1 MRTPLCYAGI
11 VKIASSDLLPILR
24 DKVVAQG
31 FVFAPAVEVR
41 DCLEHVGELSDWD
54 AFAES
59 WNELALDTYLIDHGR
74 YRRRRHA
81 VFSATGPTETAP
93 QMIRAAHQPHYQSKT
108 YNKLQGGIER
118 WFEPITPAIGCGR
131 SLQTI
136 LRFSHELFGSMA
148 PAVPKWRVEV
158 HQFRIEASPGEPGQP
173 TPEGVHRDGVDYVLV
188 LMIRRTNIAQG
199 TTTIHTADGRLLGSF
214 TLVEPF
220 DAALVDD
227 ARVFHGVTAVEP
239 TDPTMPAH
247 RDVLVVTF
255 KRDNS

>member
-1 MRTPLCYAGI
+1 
-11 VKIASSDLLPILR
+11 VKIASSDLVPVVR
-24 DKVVAQG
+24 DKIADEG
-31 FVFAPAVEVR
+31 FAFAPASEVR
-41 DCLEHVGELSDWD
+41 DCLEHLGDLSDWE
-54 AFAES
+54 AFADS
-59 WNELALDTYLIDHGR
+59 WNDLALDTYLIDHGR

-81 VFSATGPTETAP
+81 VFTARGSGVEKE
-93 QMIRAAHQPHYQSKT
+93 ITRERHQPHYQSKT

-118 WFEPITPAIGCGR
+118 WFEPMTTVTGSGPC
-131 SLQTI
+131 LHTI
-136 LRFSHELFGSMA
+136 LTFAHELFGTMA
-148 PAVPKWRVEV
+148 PAVRKWRVEV

-188 LMIRRTNIAQG
+188 LMIRRINIAQG
-199 TTTIHTADGRLLGSF
+199 TTTIHTADGKLLGSF

-239 TDPTMPAH
+239 IDAKKAAH

-255 KRDNS
+255 KRDSV